1 MASKGAGQVAAPQV
15 QEMIFMATLIP
26 RRNNSLI
33 DAFFSDPFDTFFEG
47 PAASRP
53 TQAFMRTDIKEQD
66 GGYELT
72 IDLPGFN
79 KENVKAD
86 LKEGVLTV
94 TAETKSEADSSAEK
108 GTFIRKERFSGK
120 CSRSYYVGDDIEEAD
135 IKARFQ
141 DGTLQITV
149 PKKQPKPQLEAS
161 TSIAID

>member
-1 MASKGAGQVAAPQV
+1 
-15 QEMIFMATLIP
+15 MATLIP

-53 TQAFMRTDIKEQD
+53 TQAFMRTDIKERD

-86 LKEGVLTV
+86 LKEGDR
-94 TAETKSEADSSAEK
+94 KS
-108 GTFIRKERFSGK
+108 
-120 CSRSYYVGDDIEEAD
+120 V
-135 IKARFQ
+135 
-141 DGTLQITV
+141 V
-149 PKKQPKPQLEAS
+149 
-161 TSIAID
+161 